1 MTGKKLVFAAIL
13 FLVMLCI
20 GVTQEKLASQVK
32 SVCDGIE
39 IESIVMDAKT
49 GLSTDKRLEPDAYEV
64 SSKMY
69 NRGAKIRGAII
80 AIVGPAFKDFRD
92 STDTK
97 NVFSFSCAEKNLNLT
112 TSVIRDNRETS
123 GRDTLWQPLVKIGL
137 TSYTP
142 KLNINVTWRLISGEN
157 PDIELHDAYSE
168 SNDRSKTF
176 PLRIQK
182 TINFTAN

>member
-13 FLVMLCI
+13 CMIILCI
-20 GVTQEKLASQVK
+20 SVTQEKVASQVK

-49 GLSTDKRLEPDAYEV
+49 GLSPDKRLEPDAYEV

-80 AIVGPAFKDFRD
+80 AIVGPTFEDFRD
-92 STDTK
+92 DNTK
-97 NVFSFSCAEKNLNLT
+97 NAFSFSCAEKNLNLT
-112 TSVIRDNRETS
+112 TSVSRHVRASS
-123 GRDTLWQPLVKIGL
+123 GRDALWQPLVKIGL
-137 TSYTP
+137 KSRAP
-142 KLNINVTWRLISGEN
+142 KLDIDVTWRLISGEN
-157 PDIELHDAYSE
+157 PDVELHESYSD
-168 SNDRSKTF
+168 SNDRAKTF
-176 PLRIQK
+176 PLRVQK

>member
-1 MTGKKLVFAAIL
+1 MAGKKLVFVAIL
-13 FLVMLCI
+13 CVVMLCI
-20 GVTQEKLASQVK
+20 GVTQEKVASQVN
-32 SVCDGIE
+32 SVCNGIE
-39 IESIVMDAKT
+39 IESIVMARKT
-49 GLSTDKRLEPDAYEV
+49 GLSPIKRLEPDVYEV
-64 SSKMY
+64 SSEMY

-97 NVFSFSCAEKNLNLT
+97 NVFSFSCAGKNLNLT
-112 TSVIRDNRETS
+112 TSVSRDNRETP

-137 TSYTP
+137 TSYVP
-142 KLNINVTWRLISGEN
+142 KLNINATWRLISDEN
-157 PDIELHDAYSE
+157 PEVELHDSYSE

-182 TINFTAN
+182 TINFTAK